1 MNVCPEAPG
10 EAVGIAVIGLNGAGK
25 STLAHQ
31 LAKKLGLFEIDAEDY
46 FFPAQK
52 ASRMADL
59 DGTAPEKSALPDGEI
74 PFLSGR
80 SGDEAWRAIADDVTT
95 HPRFVISSVT
105 IKSAEVISRLTAA
118 VMLRAPLDTRLSRIA
133 ARERRRFRDRVL
145 PGGDMYESQS
155 EFHRFVSGRSEDMIA
170 ENAAKFGCPVLC
182 LDGTAPLTD
191 NIRAAAEF
199 AAASAKKRI

>member
-1 MNVCPEAPG
+1 MSICHAASG

-31 LAKKLGLFEIDAEDY
+31 LAKKLGLQEIDAEDY

-59 DGTAPEKSALPDGEI
+59 DGTAAEKSALPDGGI
-74 PFLSGR
+74 PFSSGR
-80 SGDEAWRAIADDVTT
+80 SGDEAWRAIADDVTI

-133 ARERRRFRDRVL
+133 SREERRFRERVL

-155 EFHRFVSGRSEDMIA
+155 EFQRFVSGRS
-170 ENAAKFGCPVLC
+170 
-182 LDGTAPLTD
+182 
-191 NIRAAAEF
+191 
-199 AAASAKKRI
+199 